1 MLVVETVVR
10 IRREHA
16 GGKSIRAIARDLRL
30 SRKAV
35 RKAIGAPEGAFT
47 YHRAVQPLP
56 RIGPFQERLDTLLT
70 ENEGLPRR
78 DRLRM
83 TRIHDLLQREG
94 FEGSY
99 DAVRRYAT
107 RWTATRRKDAG
118 DGAPAFIPLLF
129 QPGEAYQFDWSHED
143 VEIAGKPMLQW
154 VYERAADCL
163 AEEVVIAT
171 DDERIMQLA
180 AGFGASAVLT
190 SRDHASGTDRIAEVA
205 ALRGWTDEMVVVNLQ
220 GDEPGMPAEL
230 IEQVAGLLLEQP
242 HADVATLAVPVRDR
256 DEYFDPN
263 AVKVVTDHDGRALY
277 FSRAPIP
284 WYRDSAGLDG
294 PVIGARR
301 HLGLYAYRVSALRR
315 LAAFEP
321 SPLERAEQL
330 EQLRA
335 LAYGLCIVVG
345 EASRRPGPDVNTA
358 DDLLRAAAVLAST
371 SRTACD

>member
-1 MLVVETVVR
+1 MYR
-10 IRREHA
+10 IVIPARFGSTRLP
-16 GGKSIRAIARDLRL
+16 GK
-30 SRKAV
+30 
-35 RKAIGAPEGAFT
+35 
-47 YHRAVQPLP
+47 
-56 RIGPFQERLDTLLT
+56 
-70 ENEGLPRR
+70 
-78 DRLRM
+78 
-83 TRIHDLLQREG
+83 
-94 FEGSY
+94 
-99 DAVRRYAT
+99 
-107 RWTATRRKDAG
+107 
-118 DGAPAFIPLLF
+118 PLL
-129 QPGEAYQFDWSHED
+129 
-143 VEIAGKPMLQW
+143 EIAGKPMLQW

-294 PVIGARR
+294 PVFGARR

-371 SRTACD
+371 IRTACD